1 MTGRLEAEAALS
13 GDGFTWILLC
23 IIQYSILISFFLCAK
38 RKKRQHS
45 SASDPRRTF
54 LKKQTANDTE
64 KNAMYSQTEKIRMF
78 FGKLFISLAGVA
90 RVRFKIDSIYMLC
103 GRNFSGWRRQG

>member
-1 MTGRLEAEAALS
+1 MTGRLEAEAAHSRAGITGIHLW
-13 GDGFTWILLC
+13 T
-23 IIQYSILISFFLCAK
+23 IQYSSLNSLFLWPK
-38 RKKRQHS
+38 SKKRPHS

-78 FGKLFISLAGVA
+78 FGKLFISLLV
-90 RVRFKIDSIYMLC
+90 
-103 GRNFSGWRRQG
+103 